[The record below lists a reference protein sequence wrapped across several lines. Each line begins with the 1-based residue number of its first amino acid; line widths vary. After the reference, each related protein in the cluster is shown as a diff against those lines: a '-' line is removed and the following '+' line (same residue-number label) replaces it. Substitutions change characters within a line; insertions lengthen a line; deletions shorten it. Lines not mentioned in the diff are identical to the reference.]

1 MSEEISK
8 LPPRAFGSI
17 IDMLKA
23 LRGEDGKTQDDLLAA
38 IKELQVTKPALSK
51 RLHKIAL
58 AQRAAIAKA
67 EGKS

>member
-23 LRGEDGKTQDDLLAA
+23 LRGEDGKAQDDLLAA
-38 IKELQVTKPALSK
+38 VNELQITKPGLSR

-58 AQRAAIAKA
+58 AQREAIAKA
-67 EGKS
+67 DGK